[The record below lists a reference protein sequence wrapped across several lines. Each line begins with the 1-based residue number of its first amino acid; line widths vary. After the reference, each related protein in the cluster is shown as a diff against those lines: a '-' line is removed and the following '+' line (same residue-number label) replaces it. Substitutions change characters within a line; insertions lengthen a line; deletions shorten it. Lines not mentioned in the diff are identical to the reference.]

1 MDDLYREQILEHY
14 QSPHNFGTLDTPTV
28 SRDGRNPNC
37 GDQITMQL
45 EIDAAGKIID
55 VAFSG
60 RGCAISMASTSL
72 LTDELRGKSLDEVRA
87 LGTPD
92 VMELLGITV
101 GPARIH
107 CALLGL
113 ETTQKAIDETPSR

>member
-14 QSPHNFGTLDTPTV
+14 QSPHNFGTLDAPTV

-45 EIDAAGKIID
+45 QIDSAGTIAD

-60 RGCAISMASTSL
+60 RGCAISMASASL
-72 LTDELRGKSLDEVRA
+72 LTDELRGKALDAVRS
-87 LGTPD
+87 LGTPY
-92 VMELLGITV
+92 VMELLGISV

-113 ETTQKAIDETPSR
+113 ETTQKAIEEHLGR